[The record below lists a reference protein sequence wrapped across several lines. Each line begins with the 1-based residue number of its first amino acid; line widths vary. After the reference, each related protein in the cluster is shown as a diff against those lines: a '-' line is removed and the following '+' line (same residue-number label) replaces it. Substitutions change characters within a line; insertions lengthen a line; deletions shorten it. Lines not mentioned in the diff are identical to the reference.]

1 MLSAKTT
8 EVRNRIVR
16 AAVALFAQQG
26 YRGTSTREIARLADV
41 SEVTIF
47 RYFEHKDDLFWCAL
61 ESSFSTIRPR
71 LNTLERPGR
80 PESPE
85 EMLPEII
92 SVLVDVA
99 ALSPELMRLIAVA
112 LLELRGRAELMCRE
126 NLSPLF
132 AAITSYLT
140 RTIERGKMRNLDPA
154 MVTAAIA
161 LMVIAQPEL
170 SRLVEG
176 HAQAPRGVRE
186 AIDTYSSFWMNVLI
200 PAPTAS

>member
-1 MLSAKTT
+1 M
-8 EVRNRIVR
+8 
-16 AAVALFAQQG
+16 
-26 YRGTSTREIARLADV
+26 

-71 LNTLERPGR
+71 LHTLERPGR

-85 EMLPEII
+85 EMLTEII

-140 RTIERGKMRNLDPA
+140 RTIESGRMRNLDPV
-154 MVTAAIA
+154 MVTTAIA
-161 LMVIAQPEL
+161 LTVIAQPEL

-176 HAQAPRGVRE
+176 NAPAPRGVRE

-200 PAPTAS
+200 PAPSPS